1 MVLMM
6 LRVIGASRHSVGHE
20 CAVQWLEMVT
30 REVKTTGEVLHGVAA
45 ALESAGA
52 IASSRRKEGEA
63 EAEAR
68 GWAALQFRAQL
79 RKVGPQN
86 TYTCT

>member
-1 MVLMM
+1 M
-6 LRVIGASRHSVGHE
+6 
-20 CAVQWLEMVT
+20 QWLEMVT

-63 EAEAR
+63 EAR